1 MTIFSRVGCM
11 LVACCGYLGL
21 TQGAHAAEFELGDL
35 EVTLNSQISV
45 GASWRLE
52 ERDLRLVTPGNTGGM
67 GRASAGT
74 TDDGNLN
81 FDDGDIYS
89 LILKGVHDLEVRGEN
104 TGFFMRVKYWYDQEL
119 ENGKRA
125 HGNLLNAYTP
135 NQKLDDSGFDD
146 FAKASGIQLLDAFV
160 YGNFLIGDNIPLDLR
175 LGRQVLSWGES
186 TFIQNGVNIINP
198 LDVSA
203 FRRPGAEI
211 KEGLLPVNMFS
222 MSVGLTEAL
231 SLDVFYQL
239 EWEPTV
245 IDGCG
250 TYFSDL
256 DVAAGGCGGV
266 VLSNQLPDQVII
278 ANNLFIQR
286 NPDLEPDD
294 GGQFGFALRYFAEQL
309 NSSEFGLFYIN
320 HHSRSPLF
328 SGNTSS
334 NVANGGPPGVP
345 FIPGN
350 PLGGNPSYTVEFP
363 EDIEVFGATFAT
375 NFVGV
380 AVSGEV
386 SYRPEQ
392 PVQLNANDLLAAAVG
407 EAPYSPLTPRVL
419 AAPPGSL
426 VAGFD
431 KLPVTQAQVTLIKF
445 FEQVMGA
452 DRLSLAAEFGANW
465 VGSLAPQNQLR
476 YGRSSTFGVA
486 FEPIP
491 VTALG
496 LPIPGD
502 FLTCE
507 AGYQTPPGFPVTVVV
522 PPPNTNPENC
532 KLDGF
537 VTDTSWGYRLRAGLT
552 YNSAIAGINLTPS
565 LAWSHDVD
573 GYSPNTNFIEDR
585 KALSLG
591 LGADYLNRYS
601 ANLSYTTFSGGDY
614 NTQTDRDF
622 LSFSVSVE
630 F

>member
-1 MTIFSRVGCM
+1 MRHSEKRWLA
-11 LVACCGYLGL
+11 LVSLFALSLG
-21 TQGAHAAEFELGDL
+21 TNAPAAEFKLGDL
-35 EVTLNSQISV
+35 EVTLNSQLSL

-52 ERDLRLVTPGNTGGM
+52 DRDLALITPGNSGGM

-89 LILKGVHDLEVRGEN
+89 LILKGTHDLELRGEN
-104 TGFFMRVKYWYDQEL
+104 TGFFMRIKYWYDQEL
-119 ENGKRA
+119 ENGRRP
-125 HGNLLNAYTP
+125 HGNLLNNYEP

-146 FAKASGIQLLDAFV
+146 FAKAKGLELLDAFV
-160 YGNFLIGDNIPLDLR
+160 YGNFMLGDTMPLDVR

-186 TFIQNGVNIINP
+186 TFIQNGLNIINP

-211 KEGLLPVNMFS
+211 KEGLLPVNMLS
-222 MSVGLTEAL
+222 MSLGLTDAVSVDL
-231 SLDVFYQL
+231 FYQL

-256 DVAAGGCGGV
+256 DVAAGGCDGV
-266 VLSNQLPDQVII
+266 VLTNLIPDQAVI
-278 ANNLFIQR
+278 ASNLFISR
-286 NPDLEPDD
+286 NPDIEADD
-294 GGQFGFALRYFAEQL
+294 AGQFGVALRMFIEQW
-309 NSSEFGLFYIN
+309 NSSEFGLFYVN
-320 HHSRSPLF
+320 YHSRSPFF

-334 NVANGGPPGVP
+334 NVARGGPPGVP

-363 EDIEVFGATFAT
+363 EDIKVYGATFAT
-375 NFVGV
+375 NFGGV
-380 AVSGEV
+380 ALSGEL

-407 EAPYSPLTPRVL
+407 EAPYSPLTRRVL
-419 AAPPGSL
+419 AADPGSL

-431 KLPVTQAQVTLIKF
+431 ELSVTQAQVTAIKF
-445 FEQVMGA
+445 FEQVLGA
-452 DRLSLAAEFGANW
+452 DRLSLAAEVGANF
-465 VGSLAPQNQLR
+465 VGSLADQSQLR

-486 FEPIP
+486 FDPIP

-507 AGYQTPPGFPVTVVV
+507 QGYQTPAGFPINVTID
-522 PPPNTNPENC
+522 PPNTTPGNC
-532 KLDGF
+532 TLDGF
-537 VTDTSWGYRLRAGLT
+537 VTDTSWGYRLRGSLT
-552 YNSAIAGINLTPS
+552 YNSAIAGINLTPNI
-565 LAWSHDVD
+565 AWSHDVS

-591 LGADYLNRYS
+591 LNADYLNRYS
-601 ANLSYTTFSGGDY
+601 ASLAYTTFSGSDW
-614 NTQTDRDF
+614 NTQNDRDF